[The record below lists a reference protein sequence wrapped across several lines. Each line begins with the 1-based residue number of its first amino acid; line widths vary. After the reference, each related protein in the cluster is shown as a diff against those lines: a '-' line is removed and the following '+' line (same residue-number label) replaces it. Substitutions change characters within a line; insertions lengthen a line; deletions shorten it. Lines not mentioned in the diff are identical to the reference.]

1 MELDFNGEKPIFQQ
15 IAEGLED
22 GILSGAFPEEGQIPS
37 ITEFS
42 VLYKINPAT
51 ALKGINLLV
60 EEGVVYKKRGV
71 GMFVAQGAAERLRVK
86 RKEGF
91 TTALWPAWWQRP
103 SGWELARRS
112 WKPSSPGALPSRKR
126 RIYEHR
132 HRKPIQKLRPG
143 AGPAKRQLHLGA
155 GETLRPAGPQR
166 RGKVHAAQRGDTAPV
181 PRRGQHHRGRRAH
194 RGQRP
199 GPLQDVPDERKS
211 STTRKPCG

>member
-71 GMFVAQGAAERLRVK
+71 GMFVQKGAAAQLRAK

-91 TTALWPAWWQRP
+91 YDRFVASLVA
-103 SGWELARRS
+103 E
-112 WKPSSPGALPSRKR
+112 
-126 RIYEHR
+126 
-132 HRKPIQKLRPG
+132 
-143 AGPAKRQLHLGA
+143 AKRLGIGKEELEA
-155 GETLRPAGPQR
+155 LIA
-166 RGKVHAAQRGDTAPV
+166 RGFAQQEKED
-181 PRRGQHHRGRRAH
+181 
-194 RGQRP
+194 
-199 GPLQDVPDERKS
+199 L
-211 STTRKPCG
+211 